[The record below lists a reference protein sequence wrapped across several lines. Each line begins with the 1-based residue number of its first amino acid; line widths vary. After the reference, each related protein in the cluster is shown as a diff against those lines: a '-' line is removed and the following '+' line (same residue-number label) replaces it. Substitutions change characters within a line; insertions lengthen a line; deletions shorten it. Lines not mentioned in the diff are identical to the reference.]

1 MKKREEEEEEVGESK
16 KRKIVVVVY
25 CTFALPFSTSWK
37 DSQTRTR
44 PVPKRTCGIA
54 IPARAKEG
62 TPRRIGNFAS

>member
-1 MKKREEEEEEVGESK
+1 MKKREEEEEVGESK
-16 KRKIVVVVY
+16 KRKIVVVCIV
-25 CTFALPFSTSWK
+25 LLLSPFSTSWK